1 MRTLVDTSSLIALA
15 RYYHPFDNM
24 DAIGAHLQKEIK
36 KGSLI
41 VLDKVIEECKY
52 VSQGL
57 AYNSFG
63 CLKDKKLLKSTNN
76 LMPPTRF
83 FNMLDNN
90 FIDRSVKRLKFF
102 DDESGYSNARND
114 YLKTVDSALIV
125 YAMNYNNDLDPIQI
139 MTEESSNQNDGKLFK
154 KIPAICKELDIP
166 TLTSV
171 DYLKAC
177 ETLTIDVR

>member
-1 MRTLVDTSSLIALA
+1 MRTLIDTSSLVALA
-15 RYYHPFDNM
+15 RYYRPFDSM
-24 DAIGAHLQKEIK
+24 QAINAYLQKEIK
-36 KGSLI
+36 QGSIIL
-41 VLDKVIEECKY
+41 LDKVIEECKY

-57 AYNSFG
+57 AYNSFS
-63 CLKDKKLLKSTNN
+63 CLNDRNQIVSTKN
-76 LMPPTRF
+76 LMPSPKF
-83 FNMLDNN
+83 FNMLENN
-90 FIDRSVKRLKFF
+90 FVDKSMKRMKFS